1 MSEVEITFPDGSKK
15 KLKKGVS
22 VVEIASGISDGLKN
36 AAVAGMINNK
46 MVDLNTKI
54 EKNSDVKILTFRDK
68 EGKEVYWHTTAHIFA
83 HALKRLFKNTNIAI
97 GPPIENGFYYDF
109 DTKSFTEEDLVKI
122 ESEMKQIIKE
132 KIPIQRKVISK
143 AEALKLFKGNPYKT
157 EMINEMPKDEIIS
170 IYKQGNFIDLCR
182 GPHLPHTGKVKTLKL
197 LKIAGAYW
205 RGNEKNK
212 MLTRVYGISF
222 PDKKD
227 LKQYLYILEEAKK
240 RDHKKIGKELDL
252 YSFHEEAPGF
262 PFWHHKGLVIWN
274 ELIAFWNKVHK
285 EDGYEET
292 KTPILLKR
300 KLWETSGH
308 WMNYKDDMYTL
319 KVDDEDYAI
328 KPMNCPG
335 GMLLYKEK
343 IHSYREFPLKA
354 GEIGLVH
361 RHELS
366 GTLNGLFRV
375 RAFHQD
381 DAHIFMRPDQIKEQI
396 LGVIKLLDKMYSVFD
411 LEYHMELS
419 TRPEKSIGSD
429 KQWESATNG
438 LKDAL
443 DSTGKEYMINEGDG
457 AFYGPKIDLH
467 LKDAIGRTHQ
477 CGTIQLD
484 MSLPEKFDL
493 TYIAEDGS
501 KKRPVMIHRVI
512 YGSLE
517 RFIGILVEHYA
528 GKFPVWLSPVQ
539 AKILT
544 VADRFEPYAKKVK
557 TELEKDNI
565 RIEIDSRSETLDK
578 KVRDA
583 QLEKVPYIIVV
594 GQKDMD
600 KKTIT
605 IRTRDGVVE
614 GAKKVAD
621 FKKRV
626 LKEIRDK
633 KTNP

>member
-1 MSEVEITFPDGSKK
+1 
-15 KLKKGVS
+15 
-22 VVEIASGISDGLKN
+22 
-36 AAVAGMINNK
+36 
-46 MVDLNTKI
+46 
-54 EKNSDVKILTFRDK
+54 
-68 EGKEVYWHTTAHIFA
+68 
-83 HALKRLFKNTNIAI
+83 
-97 GPPIENGFYYDF
+97 
-109 DTKSFTEEDLVKI
+109 
-122 ESEMKQIIKE
+122 
-132 KIPIQRKVISK
+132 
-143 AEALKLFKGNPYKT
+143 FKGNPYKT

-517 RFIGILVEHYA
+517 RF
-528 GKFPVWLSPVQ
+528 
-539 AKILT
+539 
-544 VADRFEPYAKKVK
+544 
-557 TELEKDNI
+557 
-565 RIEIDSRSETLDK
+565 
-578 KVRDA
+578 
-583 QLEKVPYIIVV
+583 
-594 GQKDMD
+594 
-600 KKTIT
+600 
-605 IRTRDGVVE
+605 
-614 GAKKVAD
+614 
-621 FKKRV
+621 
-626 LKEIRDK
+626 
-633 KTNP
+633 